1 MAQKRRVRQAYAD
14 DPVLVGRRLRSAR
27 EAAGLSQRALSFPGC
42 TAAYISRI
50 EAGERWPSL
59 QLLREFAHR
68 LGVTE
73 EFLAF
78 GHDAIQENDNDL
90 TTQHKGEPLG
100 ERIIVH
106 GHVYDEDRRPVP
118 ETLVEIWQANA
129 CGRYVHNVDQH
140 PAPLDPNFTG
150 AGRTVT
156 DKKGYYKFITV
167 KPGAYP
173 WGNHHN
179 AWRPNHIH
187 FSVFGQS
194 FLTRLVTQMYFPGDP
209 LFPFDPIFNS
219 VTDEKARLR
228 MVSSF
233 DLDNT
238 IPDWALCFRFDIV
251 LRGREQTPTH
261 TEQH

>member
-1 MAQKRRVRQAYAD
+1 MKRSPSKPLIIVPHTLSELTG
-14 DPVLVGRRLRSAR
+14 PV
-27 EAAGLSQRALSFPGC
+27 
-42 TAAYISRI
+42 Y
-50 EAGERWPSL
+50 
-59 QLLREFAHR
+59 
-68 LGVTE
+68 
-73 EFLAF
+73 
-78 GHDAIQENDNDL
+78 GHDAIQEGDNDL
-90 TTQHKGEPLG
+90 TKQHKGEPLG

-106 GHVYDEDRRPVP
+106 GHVLDEDKRPVP

-156 DKKGYYKFITV
+156 DKNGYYKFITV

-173 WGNHHN
+173 WGNHRN

-194 FLTRLVTQMYFPGDP
+194 FVTRLVTQMYFPGDP

-228 MVSSF
+228 MVSQLRSGEHHSR
-233 DLDNT
+233 LG
-238 IPDWALCFRFDIV
+238 ALLP
-251 LRGREQTPTH
+251 LRHRAARARTDTNAYGKTLAHDPEKHVPT
-261 TEQH
+261 